1 MATHRKLK
9 AIFFDIDD
17 TLYST
22 TVFAEKARRAAIDA
36 MIAYGLKG
44 DREELMRELNEVI
57 AEFTSNYEHHLD
69 KLLLRIPH
77 ENLNGRNPA
86 ILVAAGVVAYHETK
100 SRELRV
106 YDDVYEVLRE
116 LTKSGLV
123 MGIISAGLTVKQAE
137 KIVRLKI
144 TEFLDPRAIF
154 ISDQIGI
161 SKPNP
166 KLYKKA
172 CDAVGVDPKEAMYVG
187 DHPTSDV
194 EPTKRLGMVSVW
206 MRRSGRHALESCPAK
221 PDYQIRNFHELR
233 DVLVRDF
240 GIELPLSGHLATVDK
255 KPGDKKSGDNKSGDN
270 KSGDNKS
277 DPEPAA
283 RAADDH

>member
-1 MATHRKLK
+1 MASERRLR

-17 TLYST
+17 TLFST

-36 MIAYGLKG
+36 MIAHGLQG
-44 DREELMRELNEVI
+44 DRDALMRELAEVI

-69 KLLLRIPH
+69 KLLLRLPA
-77 ENLNGRNPA
+77 EALAGRNPA

-100 SRELRV
+100 SQELRV
-106 YDDVYEVLRE
+106 YDDVYEVMRE
-116 LTKSGLV
+116 LGKSGLIL
-123 MGIISAGLTVKQAE
+123 GIVSAGLTVKQAE

-161 SKPNP
+161 GKPNP

-172 CDAVGVDPKEAMYVG
+172 CDAVGVDPREAMYVG
-187 DHPTSDV
+187 DNPRADV
-194 EPTKRLGMVSVW
+194 EPAKKLGMVSVW
-206 MRRSGRHALESCPAK
+206 MRRSGRHALEPHMPQ

-240 GIELPLSGHLATVDK
+240 RVALPSETLAAAPEPRGRRARDAR
-255 KPGDKKSGDNKSGDN
+255 PGDEGSV
-270 KSGDNKS
+270 
-277 DPEPAA
+277 AA
-283 RAADDH
+283 SEE